1 MQFNRITVKIDS
13 CRAIEINRVENTF
26 LDIISH
32 TFNSFMKTLRIIEI
46 FIHNFKEGEE
56 KRKKKKGK
64 NVTATLRVDDI
75 KGINGAGLEI
85 RISDYSSMCVRTAC
99 IVETHAWHMLSQRIV
114 FLRCIFN
121 IRTNFIPARRRH
133 SSCRARMYLQVF

>member
-56 KRKKKKGK
+56 KRKKKREK
-64 NVTATLRVDDI
+64 T
-75 KGINGAGLEI
+75 
-85 RISDYSSMCVRTAC
+85 
-99 IVETHAWHMLSQRIV
+99 
-114 FLRCIFN
+114 
-121 IRTNFIPARRRH
+121 
-133 SSCRARMYLQVF
+133 

>member
-56 KRKKKKGK
+56 KRKKKREKR
-64 NVTATLRVDDI
+64 NCNA
-75 KGINGAGLEI
+75 
-85 RISDYSSMCVRTAC
+85 SSR
-99 IVETHAWHMLSQRIV
+99 
-114 FLRCIFN
+114 
-121 IRTNFIPARRRH
+121 
-133 SSCRARMYLQVF
+133 